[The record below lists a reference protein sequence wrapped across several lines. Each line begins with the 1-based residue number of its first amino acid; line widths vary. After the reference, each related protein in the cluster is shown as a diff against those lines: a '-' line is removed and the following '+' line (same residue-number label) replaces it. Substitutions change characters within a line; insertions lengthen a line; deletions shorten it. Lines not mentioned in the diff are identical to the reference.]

1 MRFNVKMNV
10 KLTGVTDK
18 VCEEASKDIQ
28 LRFIDNE
35 RSPNLDDNQFKNLRE
50 SNTGD
55 GYEYMG
61 SWEIFQEK
69 KLPPKMHFTA
79 S

>member
-1 MRFNVKMNV
+1 M
-10 KLTGVTDK
+10 
-18 VCEEASKDIQ
+18 
-28 LRFIDNE
+28 
-35 RSPNLDDNQFKNLRE
+35 SPNLDDNQCKNLRE

-79 S
+79 N